1 MPIDTASASSALV
14 SAAVDQSANIDRI
27 LVGDGTIQAIP
38 ELLSS
43 HFDDRPAFLVADEN
57 TMAVAGARVRDLLE
71 SAGRSVELHCYPSS
85 GLLKP
90 SVENAAAIEDG
101 IGGRDMVPIAVGAG
115 VINDLVKYAAY
126 RKGLPFMSVATAA
139 SMDGYASGGAPLSKN
154 GFKHTIACA
163 PPRVIVADSH
173 ILATAPA
180 PMAGWGYGDL
190 AGKIPAGADWIIADA
205 LRVEAMDHDVWSLVH
220 DHLSGWLSDPAGI
233 ATGNSQTLGELLVGL
248 TICGLAMEFHGSSR
262 PASGADHQIAHIWEM
277 QGLAHENMPVAH
289 GACVA
294 IGTLTTLALYD
305 WLLTQ
310 ETISIDISQLVAN
323 RPTLQDEVSAIH
335 GWFGTGTIADRSI
348 EETKAKY
355 PSDADLTARLE
366 ILVSDWPH
374 LRERLRNH
382 LVPAS
387 QMRRMLDAASVA
399 NRPVDIGLSPAHHKE
414 TVLSARFIR
423 RRYTL
428 LDLLAETDMLDLAVE
443 AIFSGDGL

>member
-1 MPIDTASASSALV
+1 MPIDTDRASSALV

-27 LVGDGTIQAIP
+27 LVGDGVIQAIP

-57 TMAVAGARVRDLLE
+57 TMAIAGARVRDLLE
-71 SAGRSVELHCYPSS
+71 SAGRGVELHCYPSS
-85 GLLKP
+85 SLLKP

-163 PPRVIVADSH
+163 PPRVIVADSQ

-180 PMAGWGYGDL
+180 SMAGWGYGDL

-220 DHLSGWLSDPAGI
+220 DHLGGWLSDPAGI

-277 QGLAHENMPVAH
+277 QGLTHKDAPVSH

-305 WLLTQ
+305 WLLTR
-310 ETISIDISQLVAN
+310 ETISIDISRLVAS
-323 RPTLQDEVSAIH
+323 RPTLQDEISAIQ

-355 PSDADLTARLE
+355 PSDAELTERLE
-366 ILVSDWPH
+366 SLVSDWPR

-387 QMRRMLDAASVA
+387 RMRRMLDAAGVA
-399 NRPVDIGLSPAHHKE
+399 SRPADIGLSPAHHRK

-428 LDLLAETDMLDLAVE
+428 LDLLAETDMLEMAVE
-443 AIFSGDGL
+443 EIFSGEGL